1 MLLRILSKPATHMTL
16 STPGPKTLMPMCP
29 FTIRCL
35 SKSVHGIHRTDD
47 NIGCRLGD
55 TLKDLSKS
63 AVMVALETSWVDGF
77 AERVVA
83 DVELLSDLRFGVTAV
98 QQLLRTLD
106 DLGRH
111 HRRRTN
117 STRFEEALDT
127 FFAIL
132 LDTPQNATLGD
143 PKGADD
149 LRLLAGT
156 LVAQLGGEHAKRWQ
170 IVLGML
176 KHRDSAA
183 EIGPFS
189 VPLHDADQITDAGSI
204 LSNQWQ

>member
-1 MLLRILSKPATHMTL
+1 MARSRSSL
-16 STPGPKTLMPMCP
+16 
-29 FTIRCL
+29 
-35 SKSVHGIHRTDD
+35 
-47 NIGCRLGD
+47 
-55 TLKDLSKS
+55 
-63 AVMVALETSWVDGF
+63 VAK
-77 AERVVA
+77 RVVK
-83 DVELLSDLRFGVTAV
+83 DVELLSDLRFGVTGV

-106 DLGRH
+106 DVGCH
-111 HRRRTN
+111 HRRRAD

-149 LRLLAGT
+149 LSLLAGT
-156 LVAQLGGEHAKRWQ
+156 LVAQLGCEHAKRLQ

-176 KHRDSAA
+176 EHGLSAA
-183 EIGPFS
+183 EIEPFS

-204 LSNQWQ
+204 FSNQWQ